1 MNTGLCITVKTKL
14 IKANVNIHIVT
25 CVYAMLM
32 YLMLYLNKPKHNAK
46 VTRGKDISST
56 LYAIDNLF
64 L

>member
-1 MNTGLCITVKTKL
+1 MKL

-25 CVYAMLM
+25 GVYTMLM

-46 VTRGKDISST
+46 VTHGKDISST